1 MINYA
6 HRGASEYAPENTKS
20 AFYLALIQGA
30 NGIATDVRR
39 SKDGELILFHDTI
52 LDNVTDGK
60 GNVNDLT
67 LQELK
72 CLKVFGNCA
81 TDFYDRIL
89 TLREF
94 LICFSHYDIQFAI
107 ELKDS
112 NLEVDVLRLVEE
124 FGIQDRTTITS
135 FEFAYLSKV
144 KQICPDTRIGLLV
157 KEPDDEHIQQLLS
170 IQGEEICPYAK
181 SITEESLQ
189 CWKNLGLSVSAW
201 GVPVKRLLKKLCDM
215 RVDGMTVDYPDR
227 LHQYIG
233 TINCSE

>member
-30 NGIATDVRR
+30 NGIETDVRR
-39 SKDGELILFHDTI
+39 SKDGELILFHDKI

-60 GNVNDLT
+60 GDVNDLT

-94 LICFSHYDIQFAI
+94 LSCFANYDIHFAI

-112 NLEVDVLRLVEE
+112 DLEEDVLRLVEE
-124 FGIQDRTTITS
+124 FGIQDRITITS

-144 KQICPDTRIGLLV
+144 KQICPDTRIGWLV
-157 KEPDDEHIQQLLS
+157 KEPDEEHIQQLLS
-170 IQGEEICPYAK
+170 IGGEEICPDAK
-181 SITEESLQ
+181 SITDESLQ
-189 CWKNLGLSVSAW
+189 RWRDAGLGVRAW
-201 GVPVKRLLKKLCDM
+201 GVPGKRALKKLCDLG
-215 RVDGMTVDYPDR
+215 VDGMTVNYPDR
-227 LHQYIG
+227 LYQYIG
-233 TINCSE
+233 AINCSE